1 MQLQA
6 KRTYL
11 GEMASKADLPSS
23 KKLIW
28 PVIQVLKRSSEL
40 THKSVIDRQIIE
52 ILGLS
57 QELVS
62 IPHDKSRAEYQYRS
76 AWALSYGKKA
86 GYFENPTRNYWV
98 LTNKGRQVGSEVGV
112 SF

>member
-1 MQLQA
+1 
-6 KRTYL
+6 
-11 GEMASKADLPSS
+11 MASKVDLPSS

-28 PVIQVLKRSSEL
+28 PVIQVLKRSTEP
-40 THKSVIDRQIIE
+40 TQKSVIDNQLIE

-57 QELVS
+57 HELIS

-86 GYFENPTRNYWV
+86 GYFENPTRNHWV
-98 LTNKGRQVGSEVGV
+98 LTDKGRQLGSELDV
-112 SF
+112 SL